1 MKMKAMCT
9 FITRRKSALRECA
22 GKVMYFDY
30 LVGYCLYN
38 AWLPKVRNG
47 GHPSPDD
54 TEPALL
60 LV

>member
-1 MKMKAMCT
+1 
-9 FITRRKSALRECA
+9 
-22 GKVMYFDY
+22 MYFDY